1 MGAMAEGR
9 FIVAQIGARHG
20 YAVPEVLDRAGLLE
34 RFYTDICADVGW
46 GRQIARARYVPG
58 LRSSLSRLAGRRLP
72 FAIRGRTRTFGWP
85 VCHHA
90 LRAGRRHSDAA
101 VAFRAQLRFS
111 GALGRAMAGAGYGSA
126 THIYS
131 MLGECAPF
139 LIEGSRRGLKVVSE
153 VYIPLSTERLLA
165 QERRDFPDWEPDVP
179 DFAAIRRQA
188 LQEDVLLTRS
198 DHFICPSPAV
208 QDDLVANFGISRDR
222 TSLVPYGVHRDW
234 LSVEARPERGR
245 ILFVGEPNLR
255 KGIHYFGMAVERL
268 IASGYRYQFLVAGE
282 VTRRVAQQPLCRN
295 LVFLGRVPRERI
307 HEEFAAADVFVLP
320 SLAEGSAEATYEA
333 LAAGVPVVTTP
344 AAGSVVR
351 NGIEGR
357 LVAGTRSVRARRR
370 HRRDRRGSGQAR
382 PHEPRRARAGARLHL
397 GALRRAA
404 RRRPAMLCPSLYAS
418 CRPVVTDMHIAR
430 RSGAD
435 TRFASRVSNSVGD
448 AIRNE

>member
-1 MGAMAEGR
+1 MAR
-9 FIVAQIGARHG
+9 
-20 YAVPEVLDRAGLLE
+20 
-34 RFYTDICADVGW
+34 
-46 GRQIARARYVPG
+46 
-58 LRSSLSRLAGRRLP
+58 
-72 FAIRGRTRTFGWP
+72 
-85 VCHHA
+85 
-90 LRAGRRHSDAA
+90 
-101 VAFRAQLRFS
+101 
-111 GALGRAMAGAGYGSA
+111 AGYGSA

-268 IASGYRYQFLVAGE
+268 IASGYRYQFRVAGE
-282 VTRRVAQQPLCRN
+282 VTRR
-295 LVFLGRVPRERI
+295 GRATTALSKPRLSR
-307 HEEFAAADVFVLP
+307 P
-320 SLAEGSAEATYEA
+320 
-333 LAAGVPVVTTP
+333 
-344 AAGSVVR
+344 
-351 NGIEGR
+351 
-357 LVAGTRSVRARRR
+357 RA
-370 HRRDRRGSGQAR
+370 
-382 PHEPRRARAGARLHL
+382 PRRASTRSSPRRTCSCCLRSPRARQRRPTRRSRRACPWSPRRQLGPWCATASKGGSLPERDPFALADAIAEIVEDRDKRARMSVAARERARDYTWERYGERLV
-397 GALRRAA
+397 GALRSLRAVDEA
-404 RRRPAMLCPSLYAS
+404 STNELSKTHVIPGCSKAKSRRDES
-418 CRPVVTDMHIAR
+418 
-430 RSGAD
+430 
-435 TRFASRVSNSVGD
+435 
-448 AIRNE
+448 